1 MTKRKHPVVDVRIEE
16 LAYPDRA
23 SGVVLSP
30 MPHDPVGEMLEIP
43 VDHSGRKGVA
53 PMRMKGGLPGQVWRC
68 RVKRS
73 HGGVREV
80 LPLQLLSPSPMEHYP
95 TCPQA
100 SFCGGCNYQTI
111 NVETELLL
119 KSRQLRALYAPL
131 GVSSSISLYRSPITE
146 GYRSKMEYTFGDS
159 TPGGPLTLGLHR
171 PGHFYDILPTPLCN
185 IVPEDFNSLRKAVER
200 FCRERAWSFYHRATK
215 TGYLR
220 HLVLRAALTTGELMV
235 NLVTTSE
242 HEWSAMDTS
251 EFLRLLHNLSLSMPI
266 VSVFHTT
273 NDSVADVVQ
282 ADTLTLLEGRSYLE
296 ERLFDLTFHVGPFSF
311 FQPNVQG
318 AINLYTKALDL
329 AGDLRGKTVY
339 DLYSGTGTLAQI
351 AATRAQR
358 VVGVEIVEEAVE
370 KAREASQRNH
380 LANVRFVAAD
390 VLDELNRLADLG
402 DRPDVVLLDPP
413 RQGIHPKAIAHI
425 LSAAPERIVYIS
437 CNPTT
442 QVHDLSL
449 FTAGGYR
456 IEQVVAFDQF
466 PRTKHVETVALL
478 SKLDVDKHIDV
489 EIELDELDLT
499 SAESKATYA
508 QIKEYVWNKFELKV
522 STLYIAQIK
531 RKCGIELREHY
542 NKSKKEKQIIP
553 QCTPEK
559 EEAIMDAL
567 RHFKMI

>member
-1 MTKRKHPVVDVRIEE
+1 MTKKKHPVVDVRIEE

-30 MPHDPVGEMLEIP
+30 IPHDPVGEMLELP
-43 VDHSGRKGVA
+43 VDHSKREAVA
-53 PMRMKGGLPGQVWRC
+53 PMRMKGGLPGQIWRC

-73 HGGVREV
+73 HAGVREV
-80 LPLQLLSPSPMEHYP
+80 VPLQLLAPSPMEHRP

-100 SFCGGCNYQTI
+100 GICGGCNYQTI
-111 NVETELLL
+111 SVETELLL
-119 KSRQLRALYAPL
+119 KSRQLRELYAPL
-131 GVSSSISLYRSPITE
+131 GLSSAISLYRSPLLE

-200 FCRERAWSFYHRATK
+200 FCREREWTFYHRAK
-215 TGYLR
+215 KSGYLR

-242 HEWSAMDTS
+242 HDWTALDTT
-251 EFLRLLHNLSLSMPI
+251 EFLRLLHSLSLSMRL
-266 VSVFHTT
+266 VSVYHTT

-282 ADTLTLLEGRSYLE
+282 ADALDLLEGRSYLE
-296 ERLFDLTFHVGPFSF
+296 ERLFDLSFHVGPFSF
-311 FQPNVQG
+311 FQPNVIG
-318 AINLYTKALDL
+318 AKNLYTKALDL

-351 AATRAQR
+351 AASRAQR
-358 VVGVEIVEEAVE
+358 VIGVEIVEEAVE
-370 KAREASQRNH
+370 KAREACQRNG

-390 VLDELNRLADLG
+390 VLAELTRLADIG

-413 RQGIHPKAIAHI
+413 RQGIHPKAIAH
-425 LSAAPERIVYIS
+425 LLAAAPERIVYIS

-456 IEQVVAFDQF
+456 VEQVVAFDQF
-466 PRTKHVETVALL
+466 PRTKHVDAP
-478 SKLDVDKHIDV
+478 
-489 EIELDELDLT
+489 
-499 SAESKATYA
+499 
-508 QIKEYVWNKFELKV
+508 
-522 STLYIAQIK
+522 TLMV
-531 RKCGIELREHY
+531 RELRSG
-542 NKSKKEKQIIP
+542 SKPHQK
-553 QCTPEK
+553 
-559 EEAIMDAL
+559 
-567 RHFKMI
+567 